1 MEVPILAIVLAA
13 AYQFPMGDLTMLQ
26 HAIVY
31 SCKNGAGKMKP
42 IERKRVF
49 SKVFG
54 RTLLEKGYVEKRFVF
69 YKVDYKNGIL
79 KYIYMV
85 SLAAG
90 HGVKICFDIVPF
102 VLKADPRLPQSNGY
116 ETFTLDDVY
125 LQIKGTYGNT
135 FGTDCYFEADF
146 NRVMQVTLDEF
157 KEVLLIPLNNVNSLV
172 DYITFMEKMF
182 PVYGMIQDRGI
193 ISYLANND
201 VEKARAVA
209 QRAIKNIES
218 VLNDECTMSILTD
231 KKKEEYTA
239 RIAQLNEEMKND
251 FCTYRMK
258 MADNERQSILINR
271 SFFEKTTR
279 P

>member
-1 MEVPILAIVLAA
+1 
-13 AYQFPMGDLTMLQ
+13 
-26 HAIVY
+26 
-31 SCKNGAGKMKP
+31 MKP

-49 SKVFG
+49 SEVFG
-54 RTLLEKGYVEKRFVF
+54 KILLENGYTEKRFVF
-69 YKVDYKNGIL
+69 YKVDYENKIL

-90 HGVKICFDIVPF
+90 HGIKICFDIVPF
-102 VLKADPRLPQSNGY
+102 ILKADPMLPQNKGY

-125 LQIKGTYGNT
+125 LQTKGFHGDT
-135 FGTDCYFEADF
+135 FWMDCYFEADF
-146 NRVMQVTLDEF
+146 KQVMQRALDEF
-157 KEVLLIPLNNVNSLV
+157 KEVLLIPLNNVNSLT
-172 DYITFMEKMF
+172 DYIEFMEKMF

-209 QRAIKNIES
+209 QCAIEGIEDI
-218 VLNDECTMSILTD
+218 LNDECTMSILAAKRKD
-231 KKKEEYTA
+231 EYTA
-239 RIAQLNEEMKND
+239 RIKWLNKEMEND

-258 MADNERQSILINR
+258 MADNESQSILMNR
-271 SFFEKTTR
+271 SFFKKTHQ